1 MEKTIYLMRHGRTI
15 FNILKIVQGYGSDS
29 PLTIKARKKGKEIAK
44 YICEK
49 NIKFDN
55 VYASDTMRATKTA
68 KIVTKNK
75 YKVIKVRDLRE
86 LKFGDLEK
94 THQHL
99 SFTTIFDTPGSFDA
113 FNGET
118 PEQGAKRIYDCL
130 TSLIEK
136 EENNQILCVSS
147 SCVMMSFLKY
157 YANDRYIKI
166 REINR
171 FLNYTTIVITY
182 ENGKFKVKDII
193 EF

>member
-1 MEKTIYLMRHGRTI
+1 MEKTIYLMRHGRTL

-29 PLTIKARKKGKEIAK
+29 PLTIKARKKGKIISEYIAENK
-44 YICEK
+44 
-49 NIKFDN
+49 IKFDN

-75 YKVIKVRDLRE
+75 YKVHKVRDLRE

-99 SFTTIFDTPGSFDA
+99 SFQTIFDTPGSFDA

-118 PEQGAKRIYDCL
+118 PEQGARRIHDCL
-130 TSLIEK
+130 ISLIEK
-136 EENNQILCVSS
+136 EENKQILCVSS
-147 SCVMMSFLKY
+147 SCVMLSFLKY
-157 YANDRYIKI
+157 YANDRYKRI
-166 REINR
+166 REINH
-171 FLNYTTIVITY
+171 FLNYTTIVLSY
-182 ENGKFKVKDII
+182 ENGEFKVKDII

>member
-1 MEKTIYLMRHGRTI
+1 MEKTIYLMRHGRTL

-29 PLTIKARKKGKEIAK
+29 PLTIKARKKGKIISKYIAK
-44 YICEK
+44 N
-49 NIKFDN
+49 NIKFDK

-75 YKVIKVRDLRE
+75 YKVHKVRDLRE

-99 SFTTIFDTPGSFDA
+99 SFQTIFDTPGSFDA

-118 PEQGAKRIYDCL
+118 PEQGARRIHDCL
-130 TSLIEK
+130 ISLIEK
-136 EENNQILCVSS
+136 EENKQILCVSS
-147 SCVMMSFLKY
+147 SCVMLSFLKY
-157 YANDRYIKI
+157 YANDRYKKI

-171 FLNYTTIVITY
+171 FLNYTTIVLSY
-182 ENGKFKVKDII
+182 ENGEFKVKDII

>member
-1 MEKTIYLMRHGRTI
+1 MKKTIYLMRHGRTL

-29 PLTIKARKKGKEIAK
+29 PLTIKARKKGRKISN
-44 YICEK
+44 YIKAK

-75 YKVIKVRDLRE
+75 YKVQKVRDLRE
-86 LKFGDLEK
+86 LKFGELEK

-118 PEQGAKRIYDCL
+118 PEQGAKRIHDCL
-130 TSLIEK
+130 VSLIEK
-136 EENNQILCVSS
+136 KENKQILCVSS
-147 SCVMMSFLKY
+147 SCVMLSFLKY
-157 YANDRYIKI
+157 YANSYYKNI
-166 REINR
+166 RMIDR
-171 FLNYTTIVITY
+171 FLNYTTIVLEY
-182 ENGKFKVKDII
+182 ENGEFNVKDII

>member
-1 MEKTIYLMRHGRTI
+1 MEKTIYLMRHGRTL

-29 PLTIKARKKGKEIAK
+29 PLTIKARKKGKIISK
-44 YICEK
+44 YIDK
-49 NIKFDN
+49 NKIKFDN

-75 YKVIKVRDLRE
+75 YKVYKVRDLRE

-99 SFTTIFDTPGSFDA
+99 SFQTIFDTPGSFDA

-118 PEQGAKRIYDCL
+118 PEQGARRIHDCL
-130 TSLIEK
+130 ISLIEK
-136 EENNQILCVSS
+136 EENKQILCVSS
-147 SCVMMSFLKY
+147 SCVMLSFLKY
-157 YANDRYIKI
+157 YANNRYKKI

-171 FLNYTTIVITY
+171 FLNYTTIVLSY
-182 ENGKFKVKDII
+182 ENGEFKVKDII